1 MNEKE
6 IAEIRKRLKH
16 DKNNITKLYGCYV
29 SSNKEI
35 KNEFTQTVGLIPLET
50 NEMLFGMIKKT
61 LSGRVGKNLHDI
73 AFRTEQVGASD
84 EHKLLMTLRDS
95 ELQNEEAVHELYE
108 KIVNSYPSD
117 EDYLIILGCDKYD
130 LPNFSKNDETME
142 DDSTEIFRYIICCV
156 CPIRLT
162 KTMLGFSNAD
172 NTFGNVGADNT
183 VSAPEIGFM
192 FPSFDD
198 RSTNIYNA
206 LYYTKSTGDDYK
218 ETADI
223 LFNAEFPMPA
233 QEQMENFRALIAETA
248 DKDCSYE
255 FVQSVHDHISEMIE
269 EHKTSKQEE
278 PLRLG
283 KNEVKRVLEDC
294 GASEENISSF
304 DEKYDMAFGEKTEIS
319 PMNIIDKGHFE
330 VKTPDVT
337 IKVKPEKSYLL
348 ETRMIDGVK
357 YVLVR
362 AEEGV
367 EVNGVGIK
375 ISDDE
380 AVITNE
386 N

>member
-50 NEMLFGMIKKT
+50 NEMLFNVIKKT

-84 EHKLLMTLRDS
+84 EHKLLMT
-95 ELQNEEAVHELYE
+95 LYE

-206 LYYTKSTGDDYK
+206 LYYTKSTDENYQTVID
-218 ETADI
+218 T
-223 LFNAEFPMPA
+223 LFNTEVLMPA
-233 QEQMENFRALIAETA
+233 LIRKCLCLPLSKRKLFKALLQKLQEMTA
-248 DKDCSYE
+248 IMS
-255 FVQSVHDHISEMIE
+255 
-269 EHKTSKQEE
+269 
-278 PLRLG
+278 
-283 KNEVKRVLEDC
+283 
-294 GASEENISSF
+294 
-304 DEKYDMAFGEKTEIS
+304 
-319 PMNIIDKGHFE
+319 
-330 VKTPDVT
+330 
-337 IKVKPEKSYLL
+337 
-348 ETRMIDGVK
+348 
-357 YVLVR
+357 
-362 AEEGV
+362 
-367 EVNGVGIK
+367 
-375 ISDDE
+375 
-380 AVITNE
+380 
-386 N
+386 

>member
-73 AFRTEQVGASD
+73 AFRTEQVGTSE

-95 ELQNEEAVHELYE
+95 ELKNEEAVHELYE

-130 LPNFSKNDETME
+130 LPNMSKNAETME

-192 FPSFDD
+192 FPAFDD

-206 LYYTKSTGDDYK
+206 LYYTKSTDENYQTVIDTLFNTEVLMPASEQK
-218 ETADI
+218 ET
-223 LFNAEFPMPA
+223 F
-233 QEQMENFRALIAETA
+233 QSLIAETA
-248 DKDCSYE
+248 GEDCNYE
-255 FVQSVHDHISEMIE
+255 LMQNVHGHITEMIA
-269 EHKTSKQEE
+269 EHKNTKADEDLSV
-278 PLRLG
+278 G
-283 KNEVKRVLEDC
+283 KVEMKKILSECGVSED
-294 GASEENISSF
+294 NISKF
-304 DEKYDMAFGEKTEIS
+304 DEQYDNSFGEKTS
-319 PMNIIDKGHFE
+319 FDPQNIIDTKNFE
-330 VKTPDVT
+330 IKTPDVT
-337 IKVKPEKSYLL
+337 IKVKPDKSYLL
-348 ETRMIDGVK
+348 ETKIIDGVK
-357 YVLVR
+357 YVMVR

-367 EVNGVGIK
+367 EVNGVK
-375 ISDDE
+375 INISE
-380 AVITNE
+380 K
-386 N
+386 